1 MTAHA
6 VGDDEQAFTRVGVV
20 FVLCSQLAFV
30 AGADIQKRDLIGT
43 GIAVALR
50 HLHRIT
56 GIPDVDEFNAFNN
69 TTIVA
74 IEAGNYAL
82 GQGHD

>member
-1 MTAHA
+1 
-6 VGDDEQAFTRVGVV
+6 
-20 FVLCSQLAFV
+20 V

-56 GIPDVDEFNAFNN
+56 GIPDVDEFNAFDN